1 MANTYTSLHYH
12 VVFST
17 KRREPWLRLD
27 SQERAWAYLGGI
39 ARQNGLKPLLVG
51 GTEDHVHILLAIP
64 PTVSVSGA
72 LKSLKGASSGWI
84 KRNLRGCRGFAW
96 QDVYGAFSVSES
108 RDAEV
113 RQYIGKQRRHDRK
126 RTFKEEYRALLDR
139 HEIEYDERYLW
150 D

>member
-17 KRREPWLRLD
+17 KRREPWPRLD

-39 ARQNGLKPLLVG
+39 ARQNGLKPLLIG

-72 LKSLKGASSGWI
+72 LKSIKGASSGWI

-96 QDVYGAFSVSES
+96 QDGYGAFSVSKS

-113 RQYIGKQRRHDRK
+113 RQYIGKQRRHHRK
-126 RTFKEEYRALLDR
+126 RTFKEGYRALLDR
-139 HEIEYDERYLW
+139 HEVEYDERYLW